1 MLITPID
8 NSTLRNAVL
17 GTAFVSGAFS
27 LVALLNSAGFTAFR
41 VPVGGLLG
49 FVDNIYSYVLL
60 FWFYNIYKN
69 LNAIGVRDFRY
80 TSVWVWLSF
89 IIPIIN
95 LVRPF
100 QIAINFWELSH
111 QHSEPKQPAEEQPI
125 AIYLWWAGT
134 VVGWC
139 ASICVTILAIQSY
152 PFAKELHILAH
163 AAHLLGMIGLV
174 WFTREMMS
182 LEPALRRTLID
193 ESDVDFSEHL
203 LDE

>member
-1 MLITPID
+1 MLIILAD
-8 NSTLRNAVL
+8 NSTLRNTILGMALVGVVADLAAVL
-17 GTAFVSGAFS
+17 NSLGFS
-27 LVALLNSAGFTAFR
+27 VFR
-41 VPVGGLLG
+41 SSFWILLG
-49 FVDNIYSYVLL
+49 SINSLYYYIVM
-60 FWFYNIYKN
+60 FWFYRIYKN
-69 LNAIGVRDFRY
+69 MEAIGVKDFKF
-80 TSVWVWLSF
+80 SSIWIWLSF

-139 ASICVTILAIQSY
+139 AGICVTILAIQSY